1 MTIQRL
7 VNAITSGQFDAK
19 FRELYGSSERMIM
32 KQRARYISAAEHFSR
47 TYPECDDVKLF
58 SSPAIINIG
67 GDTYHHGGSALAAA
81 VTCDIIAISG
91 ANEDKMIRI
100 ESSDFPCLEI
110 SLDGTFTDEDEKN
123 KYSELIEKNNLTNGF
138 NAYISSDIPSDH
150 GFSADDVLW
159 ELIKAIVNNYNDD
172 ILTTEEFLTAELND
186 SSESHTNAAY
196 CDFSSLGYSMCITA
210 VSGGN
215 SRKSGDNDEMLRGME
230 EAAEYFGRKLLC
242 DVDEDEFYKE
252 LPKMRKNCSDTAVL
266 SAIRFFEEERIAS
279 EEAKALEIGDTE
291 EFFRLLNQSGRYS
304 VSQEAAV
311 ALAVSERFL
320 GGSGAVRVC
329 ANESIQAFVPS
340 YIAADYT
347 AEMNSIFG
355 EKSCHISGVRSIFP
369 CCIK

>member
-1 MTIQRL
+1 MRCYKIVVRGIFKMNKLAEDKYNGQKISVIKSNSKIASLLLVAMLSVGAVNNKEATAKTIIDINNNKTR
-7 VNAITSGQFDAK
+7 
-19 FRELYGSSERMIM
+19 
-32 KQRARYISAAEHFSR
+32 
-47 TYPECDDVKLF
+47 
-58 SSPAIINIG
+58 INI
-67 GDTYHHGGSALAAA
+67 
-81 VTCDIIAISG
+81 
-91 ANEDKMIRI
+91 
-100 ESSDFPCLEI
+100 
-110 SLDGTFTDEDEKN
+110 
-123 KYSELIEKNNLTNGF
+123 
-138 NAYISSDIPSDH
+138 
-150 GFSADDVLW
+150 
-159 ELIKAIVNNYNDD
+159 NNYNDD

-230 EAAEYFGRKLLC
+230 EAAEYFGRKLIC